1 MKRLS
6 TLTLTAAVTL
16 WTQIASAETITWKVE
31 GETRLAI
38 LYAPSTKSA
47 GEKAPLVF
55 SFHGHGEDIQNFQYA
70 GIHRMWPKAVVVYF
84 QGLPGRDGLSG
95 WQVEKGEYNDPDLKL
110 V

>member
-6 TLTLTAAVTL
+6 TLTWITAVTP
-16 WTQIASAETITWKVE
+16 WTHTASAETITWKVD

-55 SFHGHGEDIQNFQYA
+55 SFHGHGADIQNFQYT
-70 GIHRMWPKAVVVYF
+70 GIHRMWPQAIVVYF
-84 QGLPGRDGLSG
+84 QGLPSRDG
-95 WQVEKGEYNDPDLKL
+95 PDAPFMGLTL
-110 V
+110 QTQS